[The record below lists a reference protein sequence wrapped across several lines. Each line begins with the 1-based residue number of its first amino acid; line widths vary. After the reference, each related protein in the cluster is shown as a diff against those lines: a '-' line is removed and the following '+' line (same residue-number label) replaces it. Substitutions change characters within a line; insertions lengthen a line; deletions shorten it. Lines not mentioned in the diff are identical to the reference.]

1 MMIQSSRRAGFTLIE
16 LMIVVGIIGVL
27 AAIAIPNFIT
37 YQART
42 RRGEAFTNLAAVARS
57 QTSYVAELGE
67 YFEAAPF
74 PDFSVIPGGL
84 GTTKMTWDAASDA
97 AYAAL
102 GWKPEGSVFY
112 SYESNTGATACTC
125 TLCFT
130 VSAFGDVD
138 GDSAPS
144 AIMYVHPSVDA
155 AGAVTGECPAGLF
168 GFGTP
173 VRPQSGQ
180 PIYDSVAVQRTT
192 DEF

>member
-1 MMIQSSRRAGFTLIE
+1 MAIQSSRRTGFTIIE

-27 AAIAIPNFIT
+27 AAIAIPNFVT

-57 QTSYVAELGE
+57 QTSFVAETGS
-67 YFEAAPF
+67 YHEAAPF
-74 PDFSVIPGGL
+74 PDFTAVPDGL
-84 GTTKMTWDAASDA
+84 GTKKMAWDAASDA

-112 SYESNTGATACTC
+112 SYESNTGATPCTC

-138 GDSAPS
+138 GDTAPS
-144 AIMYVHPSVDA
+144 AIMYVHPSVD
-155 AGAVTGECPAGLF
+155 GDGVITGECPAGLF

-173 VRPQSGQ
+173 VRPESGQ
-180 PIYDSVAVQRTT
+180 PIYNSVAVQRTT